1 MKKLLLLTKTLLAV
15 ALLCVGQTAWGQ
27 TIAFSQDFTDKGST
41 APTDYG
47 LVAGS
52 NGGTNTV
59 TVADGKFSSV
69 VGGTSESGKNG
80 WTEYYATF
88 DAIGAGNI
96 VKVSYE
102 WMAGN
107 ATGKSGTSRSETKL
121 TDASGNVIYVL
132 ALYGSDYQWKLNG
145 TNVGTSG
152 KNTLDPSSGAAH
164 TVVATINMTTKKIQS
179 LTVDG
184 ASLATNVNFQS
195 SDATT
200 ASRFYI
206 AQSIGSNI
214 KWTNTSTIDN
224 ISVSYY
230 LDGDYYLKNKET
242 GAYFAV
248 GCSWGTQAM
257 TNESGHR
264 LGFAIQEG
272 GKYHLNT
279 YIYHE
284 EKSTETRHFLN
295 ADFCDGNAQEWTVSL
310 DGEGYYTL
318 HNGTGYLTA
327 GSVGAPIT
335 ISGGTGDDTKWQ
347 ILTAAQRKA
356 EVEARMASATYT
368 SGVDA
373 TFYITAPEFGYG
385 DLDDRAAWQ
394 GSPTFDG
401 WDNKTS
407 GRFWN
412 GQKYN
417 TNSFDVYQELSG
429 LKPGAYKLTMK
440 GFYRNGTT
448 DDCNAILYANAFE
461 TPLVNIRSTKI
472 TAQDS
477 DKGFTTPNGEY
488 YVPNTQ
494 GEAAEAFYY
503 GYYDNELYFVVG
515 DAGTLRVGV
524 KKTTGA
530 ENDWAVFDDFKL
542 TYYGN
547 SVSAT
552 IGSNCFTTF
561 ASPYPLDLTSDTQT
575 ANSFKAYRASA
586 VNNETVTFKDD
597 VNQNVQA
604 NTGVLLKGTANAVVT
619 IPVVASGTALA
630 DNALLVNASG
640 NTFDA
645 TANTTYYGMNKDSD
659 PLTFGTFNP
668 STVAIPANKAYL
680 TITTLTS
687 REISVVFG
695 DITGVE
701 NVEAASEAKAKEG
714 KFIENGKLVIVKNG
728 QKFNAAG
735 QQVK

>member
-1 MKKLLLLTKTLLAV
+1 MKKLLLLTKTLLVV
-15 ALLCVGQTAWGQ
+15 ALLCVGQNAWGQ
-27 TIAFSQDFTDKGST
+27 VTAFSQDFTDQGST
-41 APTDYG
+41 DPAVYGFNVTINSSLTSSPIVDGGVMKLYAGGNTSKADYG
-47 LVAGS
+47 AECYSEFTPISGNYLVKLSCKWTTGSGLGTRGVSRLSLTDGDGKKALELSYAGT
-52 NGGTNTV
+52 GTNKGTLSINGEAVTGAGDMAPQTGVTV
-59 TVADGKFSSV
+59 TA
-69 VGGTSESGKNG
+69 E
-80 WTEYYATF
+80 
-88 DAIGAGNI
+88 
-96 VKVSYE
+96 
-102 WMAGN
+102 
-107 ATGKSGTSRSETKL
+107 
-121 TDASGNVIYVL
+121 
-132 ALYGSDYQWKLNG
+132 
-145 TNVGTSG
+145 
-152 KNTLDPSSGAAH
+152 LD
-164 TVVATINMTTKKIQS
+164 MMTKKVVS
-179 LTVDG
+179 LTVGDAYTMS
-184 ASLATNVNFQS
+184 ASKDFMNVDMTS
-195 SDATT
+195 I
-200 ASRFYI
+200 SRFYVKTNAKYNWEWNASVDDI
-206 AQSIGSNI
+206 SI
-214 KWTNTSTIDN
+214 
-224 ISVSYY
+224 SYY
-230 LDGDYYLKNKET
+230 LGGDYYLKNKET

-279 YIYHE
+279 YIYHD
-284 EKSTETRHFLN
+284 EKSSETRHFLN
-295 ADFCDGNAQEWTVSL
+295 ADFCDGNAQEWEVSP

-327 GSVGAPIT
+327 GSVGEKIT
-335 ISGGTGDDTKWQ
+335 INAAGTGDPIKWQ

-356 EVEARMASATYT
+356 EIEARMASATSA

-373 TFYITAPEFGYG
+373 TFYITAPEFGYA

-401 WDNKTS
+401 WNNKTS

-472 TAQDS
+472 TAQDN
-477 DKGFTTPNGEY
+477 DKGFTTSNGEY

-494 GEAAEAFYY
+494 GEAAKAFYY

-530 ENDWAVFDDFKL
+530 ENDWAVFDNFKL

-547 SVSAT
+547 SVPAT
-552 IGSNCFTTF
+552 IGSNGFTTF
-561 ASPYPLDLTSDTQT
+561 ASPYPLDLTAATQS
-575 ANSFKAYRASA
+575 ANGFTAYRASA
-586 VNNETVTFKDD
+586 VNDETVTFKDD
-597 VNQNVQA
+597 VDQNVVA
-604 NTGVLLKGTANAVVT
+604 NTGVLLHGTANAVVT
-619 IPVVASGTALA
+619 IPVVASGSALA
-630 DNALLVNASG
+630 DNALKVNAAG
-640 NTFDA
+640 TTFDA
-645 TANTTYYGMNKDSD
+645 AANTTYYGMNKGTD
-659 PLTFGTFNP
+659 PLTFGTFDP
-668 STVAIPANKAYL
+668 SSVAIPANKAYL
-680 TITTLTS
+680 ALTS
-687 REISVVFG
+687 IAAREVRVVFG
-695 DITGVE
+695 DITGVA
-701 NVEAASEAKAKEG
+701 NVEAAAEAKAKEG

-735 QQVK
+735 AKLYNY